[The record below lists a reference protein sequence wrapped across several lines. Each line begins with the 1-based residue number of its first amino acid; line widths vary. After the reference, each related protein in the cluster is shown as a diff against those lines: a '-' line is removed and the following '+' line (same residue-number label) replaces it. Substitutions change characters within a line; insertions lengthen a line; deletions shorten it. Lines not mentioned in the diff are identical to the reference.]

1 MLERPQKSA
10 SRRLLRPRL
19 GTGARD
25 PRVSLW
31 FSIESLNR
39 RVTKAGHSSQKPCLS
54 ETGAA
59 EATTAPDARSSW
71 LWRSF
76 IVLVLAPLVTSSI
89 YFGFLASDQFGSEMR
104 FAVRGATEMLPGS
117 DVLAASGL
125 GTLASLNSNQDVY
138 IVADY
143 IASRSMIDDLSKE
156 IDLGAIFSRPR
167 IDGWAG
173 FVPSRA
179 AEDRLRY
186 WRSMVHKSCETAYR
200 I

>member
-10 SRRLLRPRL
+10 ARKLPRPRL
-19 GTGARD
+19 GAHARE

-39 RVTKAGHSSQKPCLS
+39 LATKAGHGLQKPGLS
-54 ETGAA
+54 GTDAA
-59 EATTAPDARSSW
+59 DATTATDARSSW

-104 FAVRGATEMLPGS
+104 FAVRGATEVLPGS
-117 DVLAASGL
+117 DALAASGL

-156 IDLGAIFSRPR
+156 IDLGAMYSKPR
-167 IDGWAG
+167 
-173 FVPSRA
+173 
-179 AEDRLRY
+179 
-186 WRSMVHKSCETAYR
+186 H
-200 I
+200 